1 MHRLFVPECLK
12 RQRNLSPGEFAPWP
26 LIMGPV
32 ASFAAAFMQQFCCK
46 NSKTSPFRD
55 GLLENIYL
63 FQILMWQPATRT
75 IFRHAAPL
83 LQQSLQHDRHEKGGP
98 LARGALPQTPAW
110 TDQVF
115 IESKNSEL
123 FLVLRS
129 LSSRK
134 SIASMVPIGLR
145 IRRSTYI
152 FLSSCGSVMS
162 SSLRVPERE
171 MSIAGKV
178 RLSETLRSRISSELP
193 VPLNSSKITS
203 SMRLP
208 VSTSAVAMIVSE
220 PPSSILRAAPK
231 KRFGRCSALASTP
244 PVSTLPDD
252 GTTVL

>member
-12 RQRNLSPGEFAPWP
+12 RQRYLRSPSSARLAGST
-26 LIMGPV
+26 
-32 ASFAAAFMQQFCCK
+32 ASLGAICCSMDAAILLHDIGRWRVLLQPCCS
-46 NSKTSPFRD
+46 NHHV
-55 GLLENIYL
+55 
-63 FQILMWQPATRT
+63 FQILTRNEQ
-75 IFRHAAPL
+75 HSAALPVL
-83 LQQSLQHDRHEKGGP
+83 RPYCSKACNIKPREKG
-98 LARGALPQTPAW
+98 RPACIRRPSRNPGL

-171 MSIAGKV
+171 ISIAGNG
-178 RLSETLRSRISSELP
+178 RLSDTLGSRI
-193 VPLNSSKITS
+193 
-203 SMRLP
+203 M
-208 VSTSAVAMIVSE
+208 
-220 PPSSILRAAPK
+220 
-231 KRFGRCSALASTP
+231 
-244 PVSTLPDD
+244 
-252 GTTVL
+252 